1 MDVPK
6 LPPESYLRK
15 VDRAIE
21 GFAVPPPHHVHP
33 VPPSQLPSAL
43 LTAKFV
49 FVREDA
55 VIPTLAP
62 CYHGPYL
69 VLERRSKYFRL
80 QIGSKQDV
88 VSVDRLKPVF
98 SDAPVTP
105 ALPPP
110 RGRPSRRPVES
121 SLDSPPSSATQ
132 IPKGVRFQL
141 VPQVLPPPAPAR
153 RNPYRTSRDRRICSA
168 TSPFLLGGLLRQI

>member
-1 MDVPK
+1 M
-6 LPPESYLRK
+6 
-15 VDRAIE
+15 
-21 GFAVPPPHHVHP
+21 VPPPHNVCP
-33 VPPSQLPSAL
+33 IPPSQLPAAL

-62 CYHGPYL
+62 RYHGPYL
-69 VLERRSKYFRL
+69 VLERQSKYFCL

-105 ALPPP
+105 ALPPS
-110 RGRPSRRPVES
+110 RGRPSCHPVARS
-121 SLDSPPSSATQ
+121 SDPPPSSATK
-132 IPKGVRFQL
+132 IPKES
-141 VPQVLPPPAPAR
+141 QVSTR
-153 RNPYRTSRDRRICSA
+153 SSNSTSTCTCMSESLQDYK
-168 TSPFLLGGLLRQI
+168 G